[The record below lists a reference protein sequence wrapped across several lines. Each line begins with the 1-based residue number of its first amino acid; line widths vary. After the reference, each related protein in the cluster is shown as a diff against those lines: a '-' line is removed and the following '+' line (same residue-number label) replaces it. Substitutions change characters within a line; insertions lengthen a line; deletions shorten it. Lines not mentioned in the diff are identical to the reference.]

1 MVNQRRPSARCA
13 FRHLAGARGS
23 AELQSA
29 ASSDAGRIPAGLR
42 GAAESRLP
50 IGLPGRQ
57 LCHPEG
63 TSRRLRC
70 LLGRTECGRRRA
82 RPGLLGFLPG
92 PRGAEA
98 SVPRRVVSGTT
109 AGRCDRQGV
118 CGFLPGEQ
126 DEWRTERDSGNQVG
140 KEWAKVIKN
149 EKQYRITK
157 AQIRQFQDAV
167 AELAGQARPSNIR
180 PRLWEAQREAAR
192 SQMEELREQ
201 VEAYERL
208 NAGRSKEVVL
218 EAVEDLPKALIR
230 ARIAAGM
237 TQEGLA
243 RRLGVKPQ
251 QVQRYEATE
260 YESASFARI
269 LKVVQA
275 LGLSMPRAVR
285 LVRNG

>member
-1 MVNQRRPSARCA
+1 
-13 FRHLAGARGS
+13 
-23 AELQSA
+23 
-29 ASSDAGRIPAGLR
+29 
-42 GAAESRLP
+42 
-50 IGLPGRQ
+50 
-57 LCHPEG
+57 
-63 TSRRLRC
+63 
-70 LLGRTECGRRRA
+70 
-82 RPGLLGFLPG
+82 
-92 PRGAEA
+92 
-98 SVPRRVVSGTT
+98 
-109 AGRCDRQGV
+109 
-118 CGFLPGEQ
+118 
-126 DEWRTERDSGNQVG
+126 
-140 KEWAKVIKN
+140 VIKN

-157 AQIRQFQDAV
+157 AHVRRFQDAL
-167 AELAGQARPSNIR
+167 AELAVQERPSSIA
-180 PRLWEAQREAAR
+180 PRLWNAQRQAAQ

-208 NAGRSKEVVL
+208 HAGKSKEVVL
-218 EAVEDLPKALIR
+218 EAVEDLPRALIR

-275 LGLSMPRAVR
+275 LGLTMPKAAR